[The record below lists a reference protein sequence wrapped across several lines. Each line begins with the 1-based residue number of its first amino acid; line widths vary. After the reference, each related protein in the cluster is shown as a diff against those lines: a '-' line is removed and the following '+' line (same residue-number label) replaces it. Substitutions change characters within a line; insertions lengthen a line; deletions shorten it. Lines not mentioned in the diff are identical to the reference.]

1 LKRVTHIFFA
11 LALTAVLNLWF
22 LDQGVLYTFTV
33 IVFSI
38 APDLD
43 LGRYHR
49 KLLHNIF
56 MLLPLIIISQLVST
70 YLGLRGHYLAL
81 SVITG
86 WLSHVFLDSLT
97 KKGVALLYPFSGKLY
112 GLKLFNSDSLVVN
125 ALFIATSLLV
135 VTYRI
140 VTFIA

>member
-1 LKRVTHIFFA
+1 MKRITHIFFA
-11 LALTAVLNLWF
+11 LALTATLNLWF
-22 LDQGVLYTFTV
+22 LDQGALYTFTV

-56 MLLPLIIISQLVST
+56 MLLPLIIISQLIST
-70 YLGLRGHYLAL
+70 YLGLGGHYLSL
-81 SVITG
+81 SVTTG
-86 WLSHVFLDSLT
+86 WFSHVFLDSLT
-97 KKGVALLYPFSGKLY
+97 KKGVALLYPFSGKFY

-125 ALFIATSLLV
+125 TLFITISLLV
-135 VTYRI
+135 ITYRM